1 MNNSYEN
8 IERLSRS
15 LIGAEVIV
23 SVSDPWEFESKLGS
37 NQIPSVIEQCSI
49 RFHGITGKADGV
61 EESLLLRV
69 HKPFGY
75 NNLKFEYLLASPR
88 HVGKGLHN
96 LNSGESV
103 PFNFLR
109 IPEAGAKS
117 EDPFQAENQWRGG
130 PEGLIGSLTKL
141 K

>member
-15 LIGAEVIV
+15 LIGAEVTV
-23 SVSDPWEFESKLGS
+23 SVSDPWEFGS
-37 NQIPSVIEQCSI
+37 EHGNNPIPSVIEQCFI
-49 RFHGITGKADGV
+49 RFHGNVGKAVGV
-61 EESLLLRV
+61 EEALLIRV
-69 HKPFGY
+69 QKPFGY
-75 NNLKFEYLLASPR
+75 KKIKFEYLLASPR

-109 IPEAGAKS
+109 IPEAGAK